1 MHDSCIGSLPADHN
15 RRTKDFLHQ
24 TNREHASLLVR
35 KGTDLEQ
42 KMSNNA
48 EILVKTILDLK
59 AILDNERVLSEIESA
74 LADELPGIAKNR
86 NQELIQDLLLTIDN
100 ADAVSTAERVLARS
114 YRPRLV
120 IWENHCA

>member
-1 MHDSCIGSLPADHN
+1 
-15 RRTKDFLHQ
+15 
-24 TNREHASLLVR
+24 
-35 KGTDLEQ
+35 
-42 KMSNNA
+42 MSNNA
-48 EILVKTILDLK
+48 EILAKTILDLK